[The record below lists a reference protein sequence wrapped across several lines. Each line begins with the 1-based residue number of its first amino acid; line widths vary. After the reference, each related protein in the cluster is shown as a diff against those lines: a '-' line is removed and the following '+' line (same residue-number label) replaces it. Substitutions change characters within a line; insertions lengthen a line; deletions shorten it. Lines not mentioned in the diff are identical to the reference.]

1 MLRTPYLFLGLAL
14 VAASAHAQQ
23 APPAAAPMSAAQKAA
38 AIKSAT
44 AAAPRVIGDNATV
57 IVPGDSGKMTVVRQ
71 GTNGWTCFPDDRI
84 HSGAMCADSAG
95 MQWAQSLMTHADRPA
110 NTGPGLIYML
120 AGGTDVS
127 ATDPWA
133 KPTGGKG
140 IVSGPH
146 YMIMWPFATSSG
158 LSTTPKTTGTW
169 IMWSGTPY
177 AHLMVNGVP

>member
-1 MLRTPYLFLGLAL
+1 MHRTPYLFLVAALAL
-14 VAASAHAQQ
+14 GSAQAQQ
-23 APPAAAPMSAAQKAA
+23 TGTTMSAAQKAA
-38 AIKSAT
+38 TIRSAT
-44 AAAPRVIGDNATV
+44 AAAPRSIGEHATV
-57 IVPGDSGKMTVVRQ
+57 IMPGDSGKMTVLRE

-95 MQWAQSLMTHADRPA
+95 MQWAQALMSHADKPT
-110 NTGPGLIYML
+110 NTSPGLIYML
-120 AGGTDVS
+120 GGGTDVS

-146 YMIMWPFATSSG
+146 YMIMWPFAATSG
-158 LSTTPKTTGTW
+158 LSTTPKKTGTW

>member
-1 MLRTPYLFLGLAL
+1 MHRAPCLFLSVAL
-14 VAASAHAQQ
+14 SAVCVQAQQ
-23 APPAAAPMSAAQKAA
+23 MSAPMTDAQKAA

-44 AAAPRVIGDNATV
+44 AAAPRDIGEHATV
-57 IVPGDSGKMTVVRQ
+57 IVPGDSGRMTVARE
-71 GTNGWTCFPDDRI
+71 GTNGWTCIPDDRI

-95 MQWAQSLMTHADRPA
+95 MRWAQALMSHADRPP
-110 NTGPGLIYML
+110 NTSPGVIYML

-133 KPTGGKG
+133 RPTGGRG

-146 YMIMWPFATSSG
+146 YMVMWPFAAASG
-158 LSTTPKTTGTW
+158 LSTTPKSTGTW